1 VSSNN
6 VELVRRIYSTGAWD
20 SDGDPTLA
28 LELIDPEFEFV
39 NPADAVVPG
48 TRHGHEGFL
57 LAMQS
62 AVDALEHFSHEPIR
76 FADAGEKVMVDI
88 MLHARGRMSGLS
100 LSRPEWHV
108 WTVRNGK
115 AVRVEWFKQEDAAL
129 RFAGL
134 TDAPNGN

>member
-1 VSSNN
+1 MSSNN

-62 AVDALEHFSHEPIR
+62 AVDALEHFSHEPVR
-76 FADAGEKVMVDI
+76 FADAGE
-88 MLHARGRMSGLS
+88 
-100 LSRPEWHV
+100 
-108 WTVRNGK
+108 
-115 AVRVEWFKQEDAAL
+115 
-129 RFAGL
+129 
-134 TDAPNGN
+134 

>member
-1 VSSNN
+1 VSSRN
-6 VELVRRIYSTGAWD
+6 VEIVRGIYSSGAWD
-20 SDGDPTLA
+20 SEGDPTLA
-28 LELIDPEFEFV
+28 LDFIDTEFEFV
-39 NPADAVVPG
+39 NPVDAVVPG
-48 TRHGHEGFL
+48 TRQGHEGFL

-108 WTVRNGK
+108 WTIRNEK

-134 TDAPNGN
+134 TDPPNRN

>member
-1 VSSNN
+1 MSSHN
-6 VELVRRIYSTGAWD
+6 VEVVRRIYSTGAWD

-108 WTVRNGK
+108 WTVRNCR
-115 AVRVEWFKQEDAAL
+115 AVRVEWFKQEEAAL

-134 TDAPNGN
+134 TDHANSD